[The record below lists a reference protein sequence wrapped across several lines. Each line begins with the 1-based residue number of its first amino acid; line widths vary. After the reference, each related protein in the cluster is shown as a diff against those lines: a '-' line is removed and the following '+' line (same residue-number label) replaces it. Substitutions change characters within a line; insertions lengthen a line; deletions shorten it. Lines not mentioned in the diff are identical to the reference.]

1 MWDDFIDYLKDPL
14 LVVKVQN
21 FFGVIYKSSVRDNE
35 GDGEVIHSER
45 LEREKDNESDIR
57 QHKRAPSNIS
67 SSSQTSYDTDTSGE
81 SVDEVE
87 CHINNKFWYWLFVL
101 GTALGDEIFYA
112 TFIPFWFWN
121 IDGAVGRRVILVW
134 TVCMYIGQGV
144 KDIIRWPRPGY
155 PVKKLQTKWA
165 IEYGMPSTHAMVGVS
180 IPFSVLLYTMD
191 RYEYPVHWGALIAVS
206 WCTLICVSRVYLGM
220 HSVLD
225 IAAGLLMA
233 SGLLVLLI
241 PMVDALDDWL
251 LTHWLSPAV
260 VLAVSVLVIV
270 YHPNADKWTP
280 TRGDTTMIVSVCAG
294 ILTGSWTNYQL
305 GNLAPASTPPP
316 YTIIWPSIDMLGNTI
331 LRTILGFCGVVAT
344 RAIGK
349 SVSYAFICALLGK
362 DKNELRNSEN
372 SLDNKNKIIV
382 ELCYKYFTCGMIG
395 FNTVFV
401 FPNVFYLLRINRPTY
416 YTEI

>member
-1 MWDDFIDYLKDPL
+1 MWDNIIEYLKDPL

-21 FFGVIYKSSVRDNE
+21 FFGVIYKSSIRNNV
-35 GDGEVIHSER
+35 GGADGEVIHSER
-45 LEREKDNESDIR
+45 LEREMEDSEIR

-67 SSSQTSYDTDTSGE
+67 SSSYDTDTSAE
-81 SVDEVE
+81 SAVEETE

-134 TVCMYIGQGV
+134 TVCMYLGQGV
-144 KDIIRWPRPGY
+144 KDIVRWPRPGY

-165 IEYGMPSTHAMVGVS
+165 VEYGMPSTHAMVGVS

-191 RYEYPVHWGALIAVS
+191 RYEYPVGWGAALAVA
-206 WCTLICVSRVYLGM
+206 WCTLICVSRIYLGM

-225 IAAGLLMA
+225 IFAGLLMA
-233 SGLLVLLI
+233 SGLLVLLV
-241 PMVDALDDWL
+241 PLVDQLDAWL
-251 LTHWLSPAV
+251 VTHALSPAV

-305 GNLAPASTPPP
+305 GHMTAAPLPPP
-316 YTIIWPSIDMLGNTI
+316 YEIIWPSIEMLGLTI
-331 LRTILGFCGVVAT
+331 LRTILGFCGVIAT

-349 SVSYAFICALLGK
+349 SVSYAFVCALLGK
-362 DKNELRNSEN
+362 DKNELRNSED

-395 FNTVFV
+395 FNTTYV
-401 FPNVFYLLRINRPTY
+401 FPTVFDLLKINRPTY